1 MGYIDDEL
9 NKIKELIKNAD
20 EPITKLA
27 SAKKDLYNKYELELL
42 KLAEQLETSINESN
56 DITIEDLRNFIKGR
70 V

>member
-9 NKIKELIKNAD
+9 NKIKELIKSAS
-20 EPITKLA
+20 EPATKLA
-27 SAKKDLYNKYELELL
+27 SAKRDLYNKYELELL
-42 KLAEQLETSINESN
+42 KLADQLETIASEPD

>member
-9 NKIKELIKNAD
+9 NKIKELLKSAS

-42 KLAEQLETSINESN
+42 KLADQLEATANESD
-56 DITIEDLRNFIKGR
+56 DITIEDLRNFIRGR
-70 V
+70 I